1 MMQVEKDT
9 VVIIR
14 YIMKNSRGDLLENTM
29 EGHPASYVHGSSG
42 ILKILQSQL
51 EGLRIGESKQI
62 FLSRQDDPV
71 GDDFIFDVLIENIRA
86 GLPQEIKLGYP
97 LNTVPVECA
106 PGCICY
112 Y

>member
-1 MMQVEKDT
+1 MMQVEKDR
-9 VVIIR
+9 VVTIR
-14 YIMKNSRGDLLENTM
+14 YIMQNSRGDLLENTM
-29 EGHPASYVHGSSG
+29 DGPPTSYVHGTSG
-42 ILKILQSQL
+42 ILKTLQCQL
-51 EGLRIGESKQI
+51 EGLRIGERKKVLL
-62 FLSRQDDPV
+62 FRQVDSA
-71 GDDFIFDVLIENIRA
+71 GDDFIFDVLIENIRV